1 MKRKVSVIKFS
12 KDSLGILLPKVFCEI
27 LEIEKGE
34 KLELELELKAN
45 KLDNKIIITKA
56 KGGQLDEE

>member
-27 LEIEKGE
+27 LEIEKGG
-34 KLELELELKAN
+34 KLELKLEIDN
-45 KLDNKIIITKA
+45 KSDSKIIITKL
-56 KGGQLDEE
+56 KGEQLDEK